1 MSINELEAKARELK
15 ELQRM
20 VEELTAEMDAI
31 KDAIRA
37 ALGEREEVTAGAF
50 KITNKAVTSSRLDS
64 SAIRKELPEIAQ
76 RYSKQSTVRR
86 LVIV

>member
-1 MSINELEAKARELK
+1 MSINELEANARELK

-20 VEELTAEMDAI
+20 AEELTAEMDAI

-86 LVIV
+86 LVIA